1 MTSGH
6 KGVGGGKAK
15 PDIWWHGGGGHA
27 KPDILCKI
35 FAKNWAISI
44 LQQNSE
50 AVVSSLCEIFI
61 NINSLCEHS
70 FMTINIFG
78 LFARMFLPAI

>member
-44 LQQNSE
+44 LQQNSK
-50 AVVSSLCEIFI
+50 AVVSSLCKIFFIAEQDLSQEIF
-61 NINSLCEHS
+61 
-70 FMTINIFG
+70 
-78 LFARMFLPAI
+78 